1 MRVLRNGVFAL
12 VFLLLGGC
20 MMMDM
25 HGPHGAP
32 METARAGTTQSKD
45 ASRHEAPAAEKQP
58 EMKAEQEVPHTG
70 SASGMAILGGAL
82 MLVMML
88 AVML

>member
-1 MRVLRNGVFAL
+1 MSVLRSGMFAM

-32 METARAGTTQSKD
+32 METASAGTATESKD
-45 ASRHEAPAAEKQP
+45 APRPEASAAGRERETQREHDAP
-58 EMKAEQEVPHTG
+58 GYP
-70 SASGMAILGGAL
+70 SGMAILGGAL
-82 MLVMML
+82 MVIMML
-88 AVML
+88 AMML